1 MTKMIN
7 IISNSKKKNY
17 ERNTAGWSQRRTW
30 SCPTGNISTART
42 TGREGRINNNIKKLL
57 KHRRKILLILLKVVL
72 THHKRRCWN
81 QCSGLKIWQA
91 WGRRRR
97 RMRARLPRT
106 LTRRRREERA
116 WTRAEGGG
124 MSIVLT
130 TTTTPRWTRRIT
142 RLRTTSDESEK
153 NARETKEIIIPFF
166 SRFLANNNTP
176 LLIRMRKNVITKEI
190 LV

>member
-1 MTKMIN
+1 MQMIN

-57 KHRRKILLILLKVVL
+57 KQRKILLILLKVVL

-106 LTRRRREERA
+106 ITPRRRREERA